1 MKKSVIIA
9 LSIAT
14 LLILA
19 SVIFGIVFFSM
30 KISVTDMINEVF
42 ADTDTVTVYNNTT
55 NEYTSVDIDSV
66 KTIILDEVKD
76 LKFTNAI
83 VKITKDGGSTV
94 FYIGNFRKKT
104 IAFYDNAISIN
115 NTWYRARGGDELHS
129 RISSKLNELLANK

>member
-42 ADTDTVTVYNNTT
+42 ADTDTITVYNNTT
-55 NEYTSVDIDSV
+55 NDYTSVDIDSV

-94 FYIGNFRKKT
+94 FYIGNFRKKN
-104 IAFYDNAISIN
+104 YSI
-115 NTWYRARGGDELHS
+115 L
-129 RISSKLNELLANK
+129 